1 VSFEA
6 EETAPGSPGPS
17 LPQPPETPRRLR
29 ADLREAIRGSSQDYT
44 EGPIGRALLLLAVP
58 MVLETAMESVFA
70 IVDVFW
76 VSRLGSDAI
85 SAVGITESILI
96 LVYTLALGLSI
107 GATAMV
113 ARRIGEKD
121 PDGAARSAVQAVALG
136 LGVAAVLGV
145 LGGIYAPQLLALMGA
160 APAVIDQGA
169 GYARIMLGGNATILL
184 LFLLNAVFRG
194 AGDAAIAMRVLWIA
208 NGINL
213 ILDPLFIFGWGPF
226 PELGVTGAAIAT
238 NIGRGIA
245 VLIQLVTL
253 VRRDGR
259 VRVRREHMRLDPGR
273 MWRLVQLCGSGTFQ
287 IFVGEATFILL
298 IRILTGF
305 GTEVVAGY
313 TIAIRLI
320 VFALLPAWGVS
331 NAAATMVGQS
341 LGAGKPE
348 RAERAVRLAGRWNMA
363 VLGFVGLVYF
373 ALAPAIVAMFTSDP
387 EPARWGVLCLRIVGL
402 GFPFYGYGMV
412 VVQSFNGAGDTRTPT
427 LVNIGCFWLFELPV
441 AWLLSRHGLGPA
453 GVFLAITIAYSAVAV
468 VGGILFRRGRW
479 KAARV

>member
-1 VSFEA
+1 MN
-6 EETAPGSPGPS
+6 APRG
-17 LPQPPETPRRLR
+17 LR
-29 ADLREAIRGSSQDYT
+29 ADLREAIRGSTQDYT
-44 EGPIGRALLLLAVP
+44 AGPIGRALLLLAVP

-70 IVDVFW
+70 VVDVFW
-76 VSRLGSDAI
+76 VSRLGVGAI

-113 ARRIGEKD
+113 SRRIGEKD

-136 LGVAAVLGV
+136 FGVAAVLGV
-145 LGGIYAPQLLALMGA
+145 LGGIYALRLLELMGA
-160 APAVIDQGA
+160 APAVVAQGT
-169 GYARIMLGGNATILL
+169 GYARIMLAGNGTVLL

-213 ILDPLFIFGWGPF
+213 VLDPLFIFGWGPF
-226 PELGVTGAAIAT
+226 PELGVTGAAVAT
-238 NIGRGIA
+238 NIGRGTA

-253 VRRDGR
+253 LHREGR
-259 VRVRREHMRLDPGR
+259 IRVHRKHLRLDPGR
-273 MWRLVQLCGSGTFQ
+273 MWRLVRLSGTGTFQ

-298 IRILTGF
+298 IRMLTDF

-320 VFALLPAWGVS
+320 TFALLPAWGVS

-348 RAERAVRLAGRWNMA
+348 RAERAVKLAGRWNMA
-363 VLGFVGLVYF
+363 VLGTVGLVFF
-373 ALAPAIVAMFTSDP
+373 AFAPPIVAAFTSDP

-412 VVQSFNGAGDTRTPT
+412 VVQSFNGAGDTWTPT
-427 LVNIGCFWLFELPV
+427 LVNIGCFWLFELPA
-441 AWLLSRHGLGPA
+441 AWFLSRHGLGPA

-468 VGGILFRRGRW
+468 VGGVLFRRGRW
-479 KAARV
+479 KTAQV